1 MEEEN
6 YDFEHGTTDAFN
18 LYAANILSDEI
29 DVEKYTGGRSLY
41 VTDTII
47 GEIHLR
53 EVITMYLNDKVSSVL
68 PNWQDIKRKY
78 RTACAKMPFDEFN
91 TKFPIYESK
100 LKTIAK
106 LKYCTN
112 ILKNV
117 TNDDSYVL
125 DTANYLLAIYY
136 KLSGLACGQKHNN
149 PCVRPKV
156 TDKLERKNK
165 LYDNP
170 IFKYLMWASCESY
183 SSRVNYREL
192 YDTPINKLV
201 DELFEYIVKTQY
213 EYSRTVIEPWVG
225 INKDGNYE
233 QINDAIFVLSDS
245 GVNSY
250 AEAERYA
257 ENSFN
262 EWLIGEMR
270 ILDDN
275 KAF

>member
-1 MEEEN
+1 MEEEH

-18 LYAANILSDEI
+18 LYAENILLFEI
-29 DVEKYTGGRSLY
+29 EVEKYTGGRSLY
-41 VTDTII
+41 VTDSII

-53 EVITMYLNDKVSSVL
+53 EVITMYLTDKVSEIL
-68 PNWQDIKRKY
+68 PNWHDIKNKF
-78 RTACAKMPFDEFN
+78 RTACGKIPFDDFP
-91 TKFPIYESK
+91 TKFPIYENK

-117 TNDDSYVL
+117 NNTDSYVL

-136 KLSGLACGQKHNN
+136 KLTGLACGQKHSN
-149 PCVRPKV
+149 PCVKPKV
-156 TDKLERKNK
+156 TDKLERENK

-170 IFKYLMWASCESY
+170 IFKYLMWASCESF
-183 SSRVNYREL
+183 SSHVNYREL

-201 DELFEYIVKTQY
+201 DNLFEYIVKTQY
-213 EYSRTVIEPWVG
+213 EFSRTVIEPWVG
-225 INKDGNYE
+225 IDENGNYE
-233 QINDAIFVLSDS
+233 QINDEIFVLSDT

-250 AEAERYA
+250 TEAQEYA

-262 EWLIGEMR
+262 EWLIEEMH
-270 ILDDN
+270 ILDN
-275 KAF
+275 GMRF

>member
-1 MEEEN
+1 MEEEH
-6 YDFEHGTTDAFN
+6 YDFENGTTDAFN
-18 LYAANILSDEI
+18 LYASDILLDEI
-29 DVEKYTGGRSLY
+29 DVKKYTGGHSLY
-41 VTDTII
+41 ITDSVI
-47 GEIHLR
+47 GEINLR
-53 EVITMYLNDKVSSVL
+53 EVITMYLNDKVSSIL

-78 RTACAKMPFDEFN
+78 RTACGKISFEDFP
-91 TKFPIYESK
+91 TKFPIYENK

-117 TNDDSYVL
+117 GNTDSHVL
-125 DTANYLLAIYY
+125 DTSNYLLAIYY
-136 KLSGLACGQKHNN
+136 KLTGLACGQKHTN
-149 PCVRPKV
+149 PCVKPKI
-156 TDKLERKNK
+156 TDKTERKYK

-183 SSRVNYREL
+183 SSHINYKEL

-233 QINDAIFVLSDS
+233 QVNDALFVLSDN

-250 AEAERYA
+250 AEAEKYA

-262 EWLIGEMR
+262 EWLIEEMHTLENG
-270 ILDDN
+270 I
-275 KAF
+275 KF